1 MRYVIALAI
10 LALLACAV
18 AAFAAAIFR
27 RHLREREYRRG
38 HETYPTRR

>member
-1 MRYVIALAI
+1 MRYVMALVI

-18 AAFAAAIFR
+18 AAFAGTILR

-38 HETYPTRR
+38 HGTYPTRR